1 MEANPEQYLC
11 PRCGGLIPSN
21 INWGEYPGAVSRITK
36 ADEDE
41 TDLEICSDCGQEEA
55 IIQYTGNHLQQPD
68 EFPIMTDLAMARRFD
83 AIAIIDRHNEKI
95 KRIERREKIDKTI

>member
-55 IIQYTGNHLQQPD
+55 IIQYT
-68 EFPIMTDLAMARRFD
+68 DLAMARRFD